1 MIAVRKKILFKDE
14 EISLELQYQIET
26 KRLRE
31 GCRLPSERQLA
42 EEFGVQ
48 RNTVRSALGILL
60 KKGVLVKKPRQGYF
74 VAPKRVELNIKDL
87 SSIKK
92 DIADIGNKYRTI
104 VLNFEKI
111 SLDRELAE
119 KTGLP
124 EGSIC
129 YQILRL
135 RYDEDRPIS
144 IERSYLIADRTPDLT
159 REEVTQKPSSSILRQ
174 KYGISLGSL
183 QQKIAHVYS
192 NGMESVLL
200 KTSRGEPLIR
210 YEGMIYDKKGCLVEF
225 FNNVILADGIEFRVR
240 NFA

>member
-92 DIADIGNKYRTI
+92 I
-104 VLNFEKI
+104 
-111 SLDRELAE
+111 
-119 KTGLP
+119 
-124 EGSIC
+124 
-129 YQILRL
+129 
-135 RYDEDRPIS
+135 
-144 IERSYLIADRTPDLT
+144 
-159 REEVTQKPSSSILRQ
+159 
-174 KYGISLGSL
+174 
-183 QQKIAHVYS
+183 
-192 NGMESVLL
+192 
-200 KTSRGEPLIR
+200 
-210 YEGMIYDKKGCLVEF
+210 
-225 FNNVILADGIEFRVR
+225 
-240 NFA
+240 